1 MSRPS
6 KIARSTDGERH
17 LVLVR
22 RFAAPP
28 DNHIVTIFEPEGGGT
43 VMTVRMALPDAETRR
58 AILDSGMVDGME
70 VSYGRLD
77 GLVGKATD
85 STPSIEGA

>member
-28 DNHIVTIFEPEGGGT
+28 DNHIFTTFEPEGGGT
-43 VMTVRMALPDAETRR
+43 VMTVRMPLPDAERRR
-58 AILDSGMVDGME
+58 AVLDSGMLDGAE
-70 VSYGRLD
+70 VSYARLD

-85 STPSIEGA
+85 STPPVVGA